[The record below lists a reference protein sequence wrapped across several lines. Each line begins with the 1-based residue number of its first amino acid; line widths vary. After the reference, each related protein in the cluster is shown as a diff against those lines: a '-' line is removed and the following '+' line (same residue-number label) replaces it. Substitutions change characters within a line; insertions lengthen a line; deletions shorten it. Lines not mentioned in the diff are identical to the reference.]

1 MYTSVFNECVF
12 YLTGMCHTPW
22 RKDIKTHHQWIS
34 EEADKLIQFL
44 NISVWNLTFTRCS
57 PSSSITVHLLVSA
70 VCQSYCPLLIL
81 QYVYTNGCL
90 KWEKLIYFVI
100 IIIFFHIYFKWS
112 CFLVPKMDSI
122 LSYNWWRIQKVVLSC
137 LASAGWPNVMLLWT
151 FVKETFVCMP

>member
-12 YLTGMCHTPW
+12 YLTGMCHAPW
-22 RKDIKTHHQWIS
+22 GKDIKTHHQWIS
-34 EEADKLIQFL
+34 EEANKLIQFL
-44 NISVWNLTFTRCS
+44 NISVWNLTFTRYS

-81 QYVYTNGCL
+81 QHVYTNGCL

-100 IIIFFHIYFKWS
+100 IIFFIS
-112 CFLVPKMDSI
+112 TLNGLVSWCQRWTLS
-122 LSYNWWRIQKVVLSC
+122 LSYSWWWIQKVVLSC